1 MDSLNC
7 QRKNFSFFI
16 LTVLIY
22 VCLTAI
28 WNYYSTATWDDDAN
42 TRYFLMLD
50 ASENPRFFFNAWV
63 RPLYAMLFYYPQQVL
78 GKLGVVILMSTLNI
92 LAAWALF
99 KVSVLRKLPMPW
111 IIAFAY
117 LFQTF
122 LFGISRDAM
131 TEPIAAF
138 LIAISIYFMYSKQ
151 YYLFVV
157 AGALIPLARAELV
170 FLWIF
175 WAFFLIK
182 ERKLL
187 LITLLGIGIAIWWLG
202 LFVQTGNFMEFFK
215 EITASGEKANRYQ
228 RVPISQYFSKLV
240 YTVGPVFCFFLWP
253 GFIAGIKRFKSNYFY
268 HAQFLFGLVLYTVFA
283 TLLDIGQSAG
293 FLRNII
299 TLAPFAALIIY
310 DGILLFLNTF
320 LPIKTE
326 EEKLTEEKKIAVAEK
341 PTKKTPPIKKTND
354 LATENKA
361 KPYFSTK
368 LLLLIYSGMF
378 ILFSLKE
385 YSQKL
390 FYRQYYDPE
399 VKDYIIIY
407 YILGTVALLL
417 LIKLFKLKQWL
428 AAITIILLQLS
439 FTLTYENPQSHDSEE
454 REAIRNVSHYLTSI
468 NGTKN
473 LKVYCNHAWYNWI
486 TDIKMSDTAHVQ
498 HLDSTTLTKVKYG
511 EFVLWESHYNS
522 ENYSKLSLDTILN
535 KKDFVPIYLSST
547 KKNLICCLLTKDSSK
562 SNVYDKYLA
571 KTTSD
576 SDPGLLIA
584 KAFHQYYY
592 LQKPQEAE
600 AILAHFTRQV
610 DELPFL
616 FYFRGA
622 IRLTLNKKNDACA
635 DLLYSTQLGN
645 LLARDLYNKT
655 CTNLK

>member
-1 MDSLNC
+1 MHKLNAQRRNFYFFSL
-7 QRKNFSFFI
+7 I
-16 LTVLIY
+16 VLIY
-22 VCLTAI
+22 TCITAI
-28 WNYYSTATWDDDAN
+28 WNHYSTATWDDDAN
-42 TRYFLMLD
+42 TRYFLVLD
-50 ASENPRFFFNAWV
+50 ASENPRLFFNAWV
-63 RPLYAMLFYYPQQVL
+63 RPLYAMLFYYPQQAL
-78 GKLGVVILMSTLNI
+78 GKLGVVALMSTLNI

-99 KVSVLRKLPMPW
+99 KVAIWRKLPMPW
-111 IIAFAY
+111 IIACTY

-157 AGALIPLARAELV
+157 AGAFIPLARAELV

-182 ERKLL
+182 EKKIF
-187 LITLLGIGIAIWWLG
+187 LIPLLGIGLGIWWLG
-202 LFVQTGNFMEFFK
+202 LFIQTGNFMEFIK
-215 EITASGEKANRYQ
+215 EITVSGEKANRYQ
-228 RVPISQYFSKLV
+228 RVPVSQYFSKLV

-253 GFIAGIKRFKSNYFY
+253 GFIAGLKRFKSNYFY

-310 DGILLFLNTF
+310 DGILLFLNAF
-320 LPIKTE
+320 LPIKNE
-326 EEKLTEEKKIAVAEK
+326 EEKPIEEKKIAITEK
-341 PTKKTPPIKKTND
+341 NGKKTASVKKGND
-354 LATENKA
+354 LAAENKA
-361 KPYFSTK
+361 KPYFSAK
-368 LLLLIYSGMF
+368 LLLWIYSGIF

-399 VKDYIIIY
+399 VKDYTIIY
-407 YILGTVALLL
+407 YIFGTVALLFI
-417 LIKLFKLKQWL
+417 IKLFEIKQWL
-428 AAITIILLQLS
+428 ATIAIILLQLS
-439 FTLTYENPQSHDSEE
+439 FTLTYENPESHDNDE
-454 REAIRNVSHYLTSI
+454 RAAIRNISHYLTSI
-468 NGTKN
+468 NGATH

-486 TDIKMSDTAHVQ
+486 TDTKMSDTARVQ
-498 HLDSTTLTKVKYG
+498 HLDSTTLKKVKYG

-547 KKNLICCLLTKDSSK
+547 KKNLMFCLLTKDSSK

-571 KTTSD
+571 KTNAD

-592 LQKPQEAE
+592 SLKPQEAE
-600 AILAHFTRQV
+600 ATLAHFIRQE

-635 DLLYSTQLGN
+635 DLLYSAQLGN
-645 LLARDLYNKT
+645 LLAADLYKKT
-655 CTNLK
+655 CSNLK